1 MSFSYNENRIVAS
14 GVYYIDVVRFLVND
28 TDSTNYDVSDE
39 LISALY
45 NSTSTLVSQILRN
58 YQTALATQEY
68 ICNKRASNIQSFS
81 SGGTS
86 VTYTQNNCN
95 DKISHLRQLVMLY
108 SGAGGVLYPS
118 RCSGFTG
125 GDDYATDKY

>member
-28 TDSTNYDVSDE
+28 TDSTNYQVSDE
-39 LISALY
+39 VITALY
-45 NSTSTLVSQILRN
+45 NGTSTSVSQIHRN
-58 YQTALATQEY
+58 YRTAVLVQEY
-68 ICNKRASNIQSFS
+68 LCNISAGNIQSFS

-95 DKISHLRQLVMLY
+95 DKLSYLRQMAMLY
-108 SGAGGVLYPS
+108 GGAGGVLYPYRRS
-118 RCSGFTG
+118 SFSKGW
-125 GDDYATDKY
+125 